1 MTDPATSEAVLARL
15 NALEARLRELEDHA
29 AICQLIA
36 RYGPAV
42 DGMSRAA
49 LRDMWTPQGTYETE
63 HHIFRGADEVG
74 AIVDDPMHLGFIEP
88 GCAHVMS
95 HPIIHLMRNTAV
107 ATNYSRVY
115 QRQGAAWTVARAAAN
130 RWELVR
136 GGDGVWRVDR
146 RINRLLNGSA
156 LARSLLADGLYDNA

>member
-1 MTDPATSEAVLARL
+1 MIGEGANEGVLARL
-15 NALEARLRELEDHA
+15 AALEARVRELEDHA

-42 DGMSRAA
+42 DGMRRAA
-49 LRDMWTPQGTYETE
+49 LRAMWTPHGTYETE
-63 HHIFRGADEVG
+63 HHVFRGADEVG
-74 AIVDDPMHLGFIEP
+74 AIVDDPMHLGFVEP

-95 HPIIHLMRNTAV
+95 HPVVTLQGDTAV

-115 QRQGAAWTVARAAAN
+115 QRHGTTWAVVRAAAN

-136 GGDGVWRVDR
+136 ASDGGWRVER
-146 RINRLLNGSA
+146 RVNRLLNGSE
-156 LARSLLADGLYDNA
+156 LARSLLANGLEANA

>member
-1 MTDPATSEAVLARL
+1 MNEEQLGNTIMVRLA
-15 NALEARLRELEDHA
+15 ALEAKVRELEDHA

-42 DGMSRAA
+42 DGMSRDA
-49 LRDMWTPQGTYETE
+49 LREMWTPQGTYETE
-63 HHIFRGADEVG
+63 HHLFRGAEEVG

-95 HPIIHLMRNTAV
+95 HPVVNLHGDAAV

-115 QRQGAAWTVARAAAN
+115 QRQGTTWAVARAAAN

-136 GGDGVWRVDR
+136 GSDGGWRVTR
-146 RINRLLNGSA
+146 RVNRLLNGSE
-156 LARSLLADGLYDNA
+156 LARTLLAAGLPHNA